1 MLEITE
7 KMLKEAIAIAG
18 GVENPIEF
26 YKILKNKAAEI
37 GEQATLEWVK
47 ETLAIDDFRARFGG
61 FSKILDP
68 TDLFGGGRDD
78 NGEVKDAKFYTV
90 SKKALKKR
98 GICPLTAKEEKVYSN
113 GDSDNIGQQWL
124 DAMTSGQEAEAKGI
138 EAKLRSEYYTRSLYD
153 SKAAKANPNS
163 FSC

>member
-1 MLEITE
+1 MSNT

-26 YKILKNKAAEI
+26 YKILKIKAAEI
-37 GEQATLEWVK
+37 GEQAALEWVK
-47 ETLAIDDFRARFGG
+47 ETLAADDLKTRFGV

-68 TDLFGGGRDD
+68 TDLFGGGKDD

-90 SKKALKKR
+90 SKNALEKS
-98 GICPLTAKEEKVYSN
+98 GGCPLTAEEEKAYSN
-113 GDSDNIGQQWL
+113 GDSDNIGQRWL
-124 DAMTSGQEAEAKGI
+124 DAMTSGQEGEAKSI
-138 EAKLRSEYYTRSLYD
+138 EAKLRSEYYTRSLYE